1 MPVITETE
9 LNPLPVLQDRNFLV
23 RYTRQKSAGS
33 MPRYHYNLAHYEI
46 VFLVEGIMRCCIG
59 SRAFVLNA
67 NDNTGYLAVM
77 DKGVS
82 HHHSYNG
89 SMPHGLFHIFINDTW
104 LTHFQTIADLALFA
118 RIRPTDV
125 LRLQG
130 NDRDD
135 LIRILKAMLS
145 DLPDALSG
153 AVQSALMDLFF
164 LRLLRARPDVH
175 PAEDITSTSRDI
187 LRVISYIDEHYAD
200 PISLSTAAGLFSF
213 SKPYLSRFFHE
224 ETGLTFTEYLN
235 QVRIKQAIRLLKDF
249 RLSIQKIAQQ
259 VGFQTPAYFSRVFK
273 RQMGVTPQD
282 YRRTAR

>member
-9 LNPLPVLQDRNFLV
+9 LNSLAVLKDRNFLV

-46 VFLVEGIMRCCIG
+46 IFLVEGIMRCCIG

-67 NDNTGYLAVM
+67 DEKTGYLAVM

-89 SMPHGLFHIFINDTW
+89 SMPHGLFHIFIDDTW
-104 LTHFQTIADLALFA
+104 LAHFQAIAAMPLFA
-118 RIRPTDV
+118 RIRTTDV

-130 NDRDD
+130 DDRDA
-135 LIRILKAMLS
+135 LIQILKSMIN
-145 DLPDALSG
+145 DPPDALSG

-164 LRLLRARPDVH
+164 LRLLRAQTDVH

-187 LRVISYIDEHYAD
+187 LRVIRYIDEHYAD
-200 PISLSTAAGLFSF
+200 PISLSTAAERFAF

-224 ETGLTFTEYLN
+224 ETGLTFTDYLN
-235 QVRIKQAIRLLKDF
+235 QIRIKQAIRLLKDF
-249 RLSIQKIAQQ
+249 RLSIQILSQQ

-273 RQMGVTPQD
+273 RQMGVTPQE

>member
-9 LNPLPVLQDRNFLV
+9 LNSLAVLKDRNFLV

-46 VFLVEGIMRCCIG
+46 IFLVEGIMRCCIG
-59 SRAFVLNA
+59 SQAFVLNA
-67 NDNTGYLAVM
+67 DENTGYLAVM

-89 SMPHGLFHIFINDTW
+89 SIPHGLFHIFVNDTW
-104 LTHFQTIADLALFA
+104 LAHFQTITGMPLFT
-118 RIRPTDV
+118 RIRTTDV

-130 NDRDD
+130 DDRDD
-135 LIRILKAMLS
+135 LIRILKAMTS
-145 DLPDALSG
+145 DPPDALSG
-153 AVQSALMDLFF
+153 AVQSTLMDLLF
-164 LRLLRARPDVH
+164 LRLLRASPKVH

-187 LRVISYIDEHYAD
+187 LRIIRYIDDYYAD
-200 PISLSTAAGLFSF
+200 HISLSTAADRFAF
-213 SKPYLSRFFHE
+213 SKPYLCRFFHE

-235 QVRIKQAIRLLKDF
+235 QVRIKQALRLLKDF
-249 RLSIQKIAQQ
+249 RLSIQIIAQQ